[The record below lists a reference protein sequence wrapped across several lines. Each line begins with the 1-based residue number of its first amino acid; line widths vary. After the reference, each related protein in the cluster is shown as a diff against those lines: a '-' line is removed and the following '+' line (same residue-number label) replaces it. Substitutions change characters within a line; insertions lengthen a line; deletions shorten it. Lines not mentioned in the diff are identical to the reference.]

1 MYANLTEALLDNLP
15 LPVLAVDDYGHILEI
30 NEAARR
36 LLPASTTTTTGKR
49 LDALFP
55 QWSVLL
61 TQMKSHAE
69 GFSQEIRWGESS
81 VGEARVTPIPA
92 YGWVVM
98 VLDMSAAKAQEAAQS
113 NLLGEV
119 MHELKQPIS
128 SIGSFADLV
137 KTSGELTDRQ
147 LQFLDRIRNTAG
159 R

>member
-1 MYANLTEALLDNLP
+1 MNSHKMTPMSWRGSPSLLLSCSW
-15 LPVLAVDDYGHILEI
+15 LADYGHIREI

-36 LLPASTTTTTGKR
+36 LLPTPTTATTGKR
-49 LDALFP
+49 LDTLFP

-61 TQMKSHAE
+61 TQMKSQAE

-98 VLDMSAAKAQEAAQS
+98 VLDGSASKAQEAAQS
-113 NLLGEV
+113 NLLGEA

-128 SIGSFADLV
+128 AI
-137 KTSGELTDRQ
+137 
-147 LQFLDRIRNTAG
+147 
-159 R
+159 